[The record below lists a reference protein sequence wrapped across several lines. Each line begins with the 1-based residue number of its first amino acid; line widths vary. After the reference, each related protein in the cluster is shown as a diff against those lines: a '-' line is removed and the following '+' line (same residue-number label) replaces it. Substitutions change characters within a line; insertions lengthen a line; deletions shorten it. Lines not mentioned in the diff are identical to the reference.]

1 MYVSIYESVPL
12 GIAVVLLR
20 LPPFIVT
27 WFPTAML
34 PLLYHARSGQY
45 LIRRVVVQNAAVASI
60 PILLMRSLFAKL
72 SSRDY
77 LRICYKAACPGCK
90 SVNYLF
96 QLLVHSSISVYY
108 KHECGA
114 VITHPVSAHWGKRGG
129 GGRDKLPDHF
139 SPWSSC
145 VPRITVTY
153 ACIIGCI
160 TVTYACIIGCAC
172 LCYTWP
178 PQPLPHNTL
187 CGVYSCQAVWANHGP
202 HHLIISCCVGKPW
215 SPSLDNFIPFTELV
229 LSAAGVWDWTA
240 KTEQE
245 NVIYTS
251 LICSTIFCRIC
262 SIAFGLVLKC
272 LTRNGE

>member
-114 VITHPVSAHWGKRGG
+114 VITHPVSAHWGKGG
-129 GGRDKLPDHF
+129 GTNF
-139 SPWSSC
+139 
-145 VPRITVTY
+145 
-153 ACIIGCI
+153 
-160 TVTYACIIGCAC
+160 
-172 LCYTWP
+172 
-178 PQPLPHNTL
+178 
-187 CGVYSCQAVWANHGP
+187 
-202 HHLIISCCVGKPW
+202 LIISVLGRLV
-215 SPSLDNFIPFTELV
+215 SLV
-229 LSAAGVWDWTA
+229 LLSRMRVLLDVLLSRMPVLLDVHAC
-240 KTEQE
+240 
-245 NVIYTS
+245 VIHDHPNH
-251 LICSTIFCRIC
+251 CHTILCVVFIRVKLCGQTMVPI
-262 SIAFGLVLKC
+262 
-272 LTRNGE
+272 T